1 MFCVDG
7 TAPVCSETSQMVDS
21 VRQANGL
28 IVLTKCDQ
36 LPAHREPDPSSQIDI
51 QCSARTGVGIE
62 QLRGRLR
69 ERFTEGSVT
78 GNLAVASTAARC
90 RENLQAIVRGLEQAL
105 EMADPGLH
113 SELIAVEIRTA
124 IDQLGQM
131 VGAVYTEDMLDRIFS
146 RFCIGK

>member
-1 MFCVDG
+1 MIDLVQ
-7 TAPVCSETSQMVDS
+7 E
-21 VRQANGL
+21 ANGL
-28 IVLTKCDQ
+28 IVFTKCDQ
-36 LPAHREPDPSSQIDI
+36 QFDVQRSEISPHVDI

-62 QLRGRLR
+62 ELRRRLR
-69 ERFTEGSVT
+69 AKFTDGSVT

-90 RENLQAIVRGLEQAL
+90 SENLQAVVRELEQAL
-105 EMADPGLH
+105 EITDPGLH